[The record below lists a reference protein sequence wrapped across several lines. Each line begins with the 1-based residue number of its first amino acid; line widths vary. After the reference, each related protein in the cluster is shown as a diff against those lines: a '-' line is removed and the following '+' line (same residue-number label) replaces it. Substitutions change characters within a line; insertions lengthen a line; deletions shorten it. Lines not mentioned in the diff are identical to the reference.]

1 MKANKV
7 TLNGNV
13 LIDLT
18 QDTASEQTVMNGSTF
33 HKADGTIA
41 TGTAIIGKP
50 VEVATSAGM
59 DEILANATEAD
70 VGTCYK
76 YTGET
81 DANYETNALYIITED
96 DSSESN

>member
-1 MKANKV
+1 MEANKV
-7 TLNGNV
+7 ILNGNV

-18 QDTASEQTVMNGSTF
+18 QDTVSEETVMNGSTF

-41 TGTAIIGKP
+41 TGTAVIGKP
-50 VEVATSAGM
+50 IEIATAEEM

-81 DANYETNALYIITED
+81 DTSYETNVLYVITKTE
-96 DSSESN
+96 

>member
-7 TLNGNV
+7 TLNGEV

-18 QDTASEQTVMNGSTF
+18 QDTATEATVVKGSTF
-33 HKADGTIA
+33 HLADGTIA
-41 TGTAIIGKP
+41 TGTAIVGKP

-59 DEILANATEAD
+59 DEILANATEED

-81 DANYETNALYIITED
+81 GASYENNALYVITQTE
-96 DSSESN
+96 

>member
-1 MKANKV
+1 MEANKV
-7 TLNGNV
+7 TLNGKV

-18 QDTASEQTVMNGSTF
+18 QDTANEETVVKGNTF
-33 HKADGTIA
+33 HKADGTIG
-41 TGTAIIGKP
+41 TGTAVIGKP
-50 VEVATSAGM
+50 VEVSTAAEM

-81 DANYETNALYIITED
+81 DASYEADALYIITET
-96 DSSESN
+96 E